1 MHKGARGLAVSP
13 PSRFVHPARL
23 CSPCRVRRCPEP
35 RARAAQVA
43 FAPLPVF
50 PKPVA
55 TKAPPPAREPSR
67 ELTASEQF
75 LAQARLT
82 SN

>member
-1 MHKGARGLAVSP
+1 
-13 PSRFVHPARL
+13 
-23 CSPCRVRRCPEP
+23 
-35 RARAAQVA
+35 VA

-75 LAQARLT
+75 LAQARAPERVLKEIP
-82 SN
+82 